1 MNAEELKST
10 VYRARLALFNAS
22 WSPEKHP
29 RGADGRF
36 GSSPRKVSGAEFR
49 KALQSARDSMPE
61 SMRWR
66 VDVHEE
72 AEYDRMGCYVMP
84 GGSTFAVKPNGDI
97 VSVCKNANGG
107 DRGDSIMACA
117 VEHGGNRLDSYEG
130 NHRYYRKCGFE
141 PVSWT
146 KFDPQYA
153 PAGTPAEDVVF
164 YAYTGNKVKF
174 RRDTGEDKAEL
185 DDFKGREKA
194 MSYEAASIFRDNFI
208 ERQKGQTK

>member
-1 MNAEELKST
+1 MNAEELNTT

-36 GSSPRKVSGAEFR
+36 GKGPRKVGGAEFR

-66 VDVHEE
+66 VDVHDE
-72 AEYDRMGCYVMP
+72 AEYDSIACYVMP

-97 VSVCKNANGG
+97 VSVCKNANG
-107 DRGDSIMACA
+107 DDMSDEIMACA
-117 VEHGGNRLDSYEG
+117 VARGGDRLDSYEG

-141 PVSWT
+141 PISWT
-146 KFDPQYA
+146 EYDPQYK
-153 PAGTPAEDVVF
+153 TPPEDVVF

-174 RRDTGEDKAEL
+174 KRKTDEDKIDLEK
-185 DDFKGREKA
+185 FKRKTDA
-194 MSYEAASIFRDNFI
+194 LSYDAASVFRDNFI
-208 ERQKGQTK
+208 KRQKGQTE